1 VDPEVEISR
10 SRNGGSVEGGAIE
23 VAMTDEMAVVFAEVS
38 GSLCQRGLKFVLGE
52 VLVVEH
58 DVEK

>member
-1 VDPEVEISR
+1 
-10 SRNGGSVEGGAIE
+10 
-23 VAMTDEMAVVFAEVS
+23 MTDEMAVVFAEVS